1 MRVLRLFR
9 PWRSSRSTSSLST
22 AAPAWWQRGWPRQ
35 RIGSVAEVQLLAP
48 LAEVLMPH
56 LEIAEAFRSFPSP
69 KGWGGNYLEP
79 DLAAY
84 GVLKDEN
91 AGLFV
96 EYDGYWR
103 HGEREGLKMD
113 QQKNEA
119 LLLFAP
125 KGSCVVRI
133 SHTIG
138 MPLQDNVLWIKVK
151 KMRSGDNR
159 LVPKIW
165 CDILKQTVMGLK
177 HSLRPEVVQRL
188 KWHADGGVK
197 VPSTFSLDF
206 INAAVSAENG
216 NTINEI
222 SSFLETE
229 GFGKK
234 DMDLMLEKCLA
245 PGMSIEKNSS
255 QNCGGSQLWD

>member
-151 KMRSGDNR
+151 KC
-159 LVPKIW
+159 VQVI
-165 CDILKQTVMGLK
+165 TGLC
-177 HSLRPEVVQRL
+177 QRF
-188 KWHADGGVK
+188 GV
-197 VPSTFSLDF
+197 TFS
-206 INAAVSAENG
+206 SRQ
-216 NTINEI
+216 
-222 SSFLETE
+222 
-229 GFGKK
+229 
-234 DMDLMLEKCLA
+234 C
-245 PGMSIEKNSS
+245 
-255 QNCGGSQLWD
+255 WD